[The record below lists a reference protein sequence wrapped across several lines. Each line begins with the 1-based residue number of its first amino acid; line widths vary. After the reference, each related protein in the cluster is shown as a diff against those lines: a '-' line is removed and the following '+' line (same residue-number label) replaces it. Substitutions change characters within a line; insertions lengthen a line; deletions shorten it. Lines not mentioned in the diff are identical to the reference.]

1 MNRIKSETITE
12 TNVSA
17 PNTPARIEIPRL
29 FFSPGAVLA
38 VGCLIAGCL
47 ALLFSLAPLAI
58 GWFAA
63 IFWLIYPLS
72 ALALVLAIPAYFFH
86 KIWMP
91 TIGLA
96 LSLASIMIA
105 IFLGSY
111 YVLAMAGSV
120 NGVARIAKTFIDALV
135 WPF

>member
-17 PNTPARIEIPRL
+17 VNTSAQIEIPRL

-38 VGCLIAGCL
+38 LGSLIAGCL

-72 ALALVLAIPAYFFH
+72 ALSLVLAIRAYFFH

-120 NGVARIAKTFIDALV
+120 NGLTRIAKTFIDALV